1 MYKVLVRPVAFY
13 ACGTWAMTKMDERK
27 LEVFEKKI
35 LWKIF
40 GPKRNN
46 NDEYKI
52 RNNDELEDLY
62 DEANIVGKL

>member
-1 MYKVLVRPVAFY
+1 
-13 ACGTWAMTKMDERK
+13 MTKMDERK